1 MPLRIIRNDLLKM
14 EVDAIVNPT
23 DSLLSGSGS
32 IDFKIHL
39 AGEEALQKE
48 LDAFGKCN
56 VGDAI
61 LTHAYNLPCEY
72 IIHTVGPIWNGDAK
86 VFKAIESCYRH
97 CLEIALDQ
105 DFESIAFPLI
115 ATGSFGCPT
124 DKAIQIAINTIT
136 HDHHGIRRGVLNSII
151 QGLSL
156 LSNRRRDRLR
166 KRIIV

>member
-23 DSLLSGSGS
+23 DSYLSGSGS
-32 IDFKIHL
+32 IDLKIHSAGKKKLKNEL
-39 AGEEALQKE
+39 A
-48 LDAFGKCN
+48 AFGRCN

-72 IIHTVGPIWNGDAK
+72 IIHTVGPIWNGDERA
-86 VFKAIESCYRH
+86 FKAIESCYRH

-105 DFESIAFPLI
+105 CFESIAFPLI

-124 DKAIQIAINTIT
+124 DKAIQIAINTINYKNCT
-136 HDHHGIRRGVLNSII
+136 IRKFN
-151 QGLSL
+151 
-156 LSNRRRDRLR
+156 
-166 KRIIV
+166 